1 MIILLLILSLVA
13 TIVISTPIPQKDIT
27 LFPETTVEV
36 LKQIYR
42 VNGDG
47 SYSFGFKASDGTFLV
62 ERKDADGYVTGEF
75 GYTKQQ
81 LQISEYL
88 YNFDVARK
96 LLGFPFPAI
105 DGNAYSNANTSSVLK
120 VLDDSDADVPIE
132 VHDATELQIAL
143 LTDVE
148 KNKTLPPPPDRPKF
162 FKYGEAIF
170 RSPSNISES
179 VMWPNPSKIDQFMR
193 DLKSFKLY
201 PS

>member
-1 MIILLLILSLVA
+1 M
-13 TIVISTPIPQKDIT
+13 
-27 LFPETTVEV
+27 
-36 LKQIYR
+36 
-42 VNGDG
+42 
-47 SYSFGFKASDGTFLV
+47 
-62 ERKDADGYVTGEF
+62 
-75 GYTKQQ
+75 
-81 LQISEYL
+81 
-88 YNFDVARK
+88 
-96 LLGFPFPAI
+96 
-105 DGNAYSNANTSSVLK
+105 
-120 VLDDSDADVPIE
+120 LDDSDADVPIE

-143 LTDVE
+143 LTDFE